1 MKTIAIMELI
11 CGFFLAAFQIR
22 WFAYLIIVLGIVGL
36 GLVIK
41 EIIENVYYLD
51 QAKHGLFFL
60 SNNRLYF
67 KGEKYYVKMEN
78 LC

>member
-51 QAKHGLFFL
+51 
-60 SNNRLYF
+60 
-67 KGEKYYVKMEN
+67 
-78 LC
+78 

>member
-1 MKTIAIMELI
+1 MKTIAIMEVI

-22 WFAYLIIVLGIVGL
+22 WFAYLIIGLGIVGL

-51 QAKHGLFFL
+51 
-60 SNNRLYF
+60 
-67 KGEKYYVKMEN
+67 
-78 LC
+78 